1 MILVQDQTL
10 TCIDCGKQF
19 TWTVGEQ
26 QFYKDKGFSNP
37 PSRCP
42 EDRAKRKAANMGMG
56 QRKDYPITCSNCGKQ
71 DTVPFE
77 PKGDKPVLCRDCFK
91 KQRTGA

>member
-1 MILVQDQTL
+1 MQDQTL
-10 TCIDCGKQF
+10 TCKDCGKAF
-19 TWTVGEQ
+19 VWTAGEQ
-26 QFYKDKGFSNP
+26 QFYKDKGFTNP

-42 EDRAKRKAANMGMG
+42 ECRAKKKADMRAN
-56 QRKDYPITCSNCGKQ
+56 RKDFTITCSNCGKT

-91 KQRTGA
+91 NSKSTAAA